1 MTAAVFE
8 KARVVARAAARGCD
22 DAAQEG
28 TIRAWEILRDNPSAE
43 PRLVNAAV
51 RNRVRDIARGNPQTG
66 SPRPKGAREA
76 STRQSATPLD
86 GWDLPPLAFNDP
98 SAAMDVRLAV
108 ANLPDKRDRQIVYLH
123 FWEDLTF
130 DEVGPR
136 VGLSRGGVSNR
147 WWRVI
152 APALREALAHLDPQG
167 ATE

>member
-1 MTAAVFE
+1 MSAAVFE
-8 KARVVARAAARGCD
+8 KACVVARAASRGSD

-28 TIRAWEILRDNPSAE
+28 AIRAWEILAADPKKPA
-43 PRLVNAAV
+43 PYVHAAV
-51 RNRVRDIARGNPQTG
+51 RNRVREIAGGAPQTG
-66 SPRPKGAREA
+66 SPRGKNAREA
-76 STRQSATPLD
+76 STRQSVWPLEN
-86 GWDLPPLAFNDP
+86 WEPEPLGLSDP

-136 VGLSRGGVSNR
+136 VGLSRGGASNR

-152 APALREALAHLDPQG
+152 APALREALAHLDPQE
-167 ATE
+167 TL